1 MELNTIPE
9 NQYLYYDIY
18 KLGYNLGFTC
28 QEKKANTCHTQKKK
42 KKENALN
49 VFFWAG
55 WERGPQSQSR
65 ILLCLRR

>member
-49 VFFWAG
+49 VFF
-55 WERGPQSQSR
+55 
-65 ILLCLRR
+65 